1 MKLLIL
7 DENYP
12 HLDNLMGDVFV
23 HVRAKEY
30 SKTHNVKVF
39 SFFHDPRDLVYEG
52 IEVKMFNDQSKLANA
67 IKEFNPDRILIHFYQ
82 SWMLNKIIKDINRP
96 FIIWV
101 HGYEALGWYRR
112 LFNYTWYSPVL
123 LNYIKKN
130 TNQQFQFKKLINFAK
145 KNEQIH
151 FVFVSD
157 WMRKITEFDTISK
170 INKRSI
176 IPNPIDTKLFEYKI
190 KHPELRKRILILR
203 SFGSNKYANDISVNA
218 ILLLSK
224 KAFFSELQFT
234 IIGQGQMFKKL
245 TNPLKQFKNIELIE
259 GAVRQIMIPELHS
272 KNGIFLC
279 PTRQDAQGVSM
290 CEAMSSGLVPITSD
304 NTAIPEFVTDQHSG
318 FLTKNAYEV
327 ARSIE
332 LMYNQPE
339 LFQFISQQAA
349 TSIKNKCSLQTIV
362 KNELKL
368 IEKKYDKQNN

>member
-12 HLDNLMGDVFV
+12 HFDNLMGDVFV

-30 SKTHNVKVF
+30 SKNHIVRVF
-39 SFFHDPRDLVYEG
+39 SFFHDPRELVYES
-52 IEVKMFNDQSKLANA
+52 IEIKMFNDKVKLVEA
-67 IKEFNPDRILIHFYQ
+67 IIDFNPDRILIHFYQ
-82 SWMLNKIIKDINRP
+82 SWMLNNIIKKINRP
-96 FIIWV
+96 FLIWV

-130 TNQQFQFKKLINFAK
+130 TNQQFHFRKLINFANK
-145 KNEQIH
+145 TEKIH

-157 WMRKITEFDTISK
+157 WMRKITEIDTLSK

-190 KHPELRKRILILR
+190 KPPELRKKILILR
-203 SFGSNKYANDISVNA
+203 SFGSNKYANDISINA

-224 KAFFSELQFT
+224 KPFFCDLQFT
-234 IIGQGQMFKKL
+234 VIGMGRMFKKL
-245 TNPLKQFKNIELIE
+245 TDPLRHFKNIELIE
-259 GAVRQIMIPELHS
+259 GAVRQIMIPKLHS

-290 CEAMSSGLVPITSD
+290 CEAMSSGLVPITSN
-304 NTAIPEFVTDQHSG
+304 NTAIPEFVIDQHSG

-327 ARSIE
+327 ARAIE

-339 LFQFISQQAA
+339 LFQFISLQAA
-349 TSIKNKCSLQTIV
+349 ASIKNKCNLQTIV
-362 KNELKL
+362 NNELKL
-368 IEKKYDKQNN
+368 IEKKYDK